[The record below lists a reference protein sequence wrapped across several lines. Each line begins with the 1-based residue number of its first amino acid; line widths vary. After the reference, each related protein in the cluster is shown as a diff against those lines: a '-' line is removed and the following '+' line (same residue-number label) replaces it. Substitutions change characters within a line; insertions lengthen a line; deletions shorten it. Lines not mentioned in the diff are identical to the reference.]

1 MRIAIVGGGHN
12 GLICAAYLARARGAA
27 SKIGSVTVFE
37 RRSIVGGAAV
47 TEEIIPD
54 FKFSR
59 FSYLAGL
66 LRPDIVDDLGLEYV
80 SIPRNPSSF
89 TPTQTPGRY
98 LMLSSDAA
106 SNRESI
112 AQFST
117 RDAER
122 YDEYEEMLAGCRELV
137 QPMLDSPLPDP
148 RALALGRGV
157 RPAFD
162 AWRAAGKMCGA
173 AVTQKQWLVPFYE
186 LFTAPAAHVLDRY
199 FESDVLKA
207 TLATDSVI
215 GAQISPYHAG
225 SGYVLL
231 HHVLGTW
238 AYVKGGMG
246 AISQSIAAR
255 AEEAG
260 VDIRC
265 DAGVERIV
273 SKDGRVRGVALDD
286 GTFVEADVVV
296 SNANPHHT
304 FTELMDS
311 ASILDGGEFLDRLRQ
326 IDYKCGAMKINL
338 AVDRLPDF
346 TCCPSPPDG
355 SPGPQHRGTI
365 HFLLHNG
372 SARRGIQG
380 C

>member
-1 MRIAIVGGGHN
+1 MLLRLTNEEKMHIAIVGGGHN

-122 YDEYEEMLAGCRELV
+122 YDEYEEMLAGCRECAAHAGFAAT
-137 QPMLDSPLPDP
+137 DP

-157 RPAFD
+157 TAFVLGAQQERCVALRLLKSSGLFPTLSCLLPSSARLD
-162 AWRAAGKMCGA
+162 ATLIAAGNAC
-173 AVTQKQWLVPFYE
+173 
-186 LFTAPAAHVLDRY
+186 DRQR
-199 FESDVLKA
+199 DR
-207 TLATDSVI
+207 
-215 GAQISPYHAG
+215 
-225 SGYVLL
+225 
-231 HHVLGTW
+231 
-238 AYVKGGMG
+238 
-246 AISQSIAAR
+246 R
-255 AEEAG
+255 A
-260 VDIRC
+260 D
-265 DAGVERIV
+265 
-273 SKDGRVRGVALDD
+273 
-286 GTFVEADVVV
+286 
-296 SNANPHHT
+296 
-304 FTELMDS
+304 
-311 ASILDGGEFLDRLRQ
+311 
-326 IDYKCGAMKINL
+326 
-338 AVDRLPDF
+338 
-346 TCCPSPPDG
+346 
-355 SPGPQHRGTI
+355 
-365 HFLLHNG
+365 
-372 SARRGIQG
+372 
-380 C
+380 